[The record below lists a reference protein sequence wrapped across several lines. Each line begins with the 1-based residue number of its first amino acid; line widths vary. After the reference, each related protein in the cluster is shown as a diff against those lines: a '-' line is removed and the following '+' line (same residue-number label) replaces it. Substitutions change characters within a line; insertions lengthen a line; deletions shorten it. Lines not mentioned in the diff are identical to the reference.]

1 MKKLDES
8 KVRWIISQKRRGAT
22 NAYMAETMN
31 VSVRWVKM
39 LCARYRN
46 VEIDRIAYPV
56 PMGRPRDGLPGR
68 REHSAVLTARREN
81 HVGAVR
87 LHRRI
92 EGSTGIDIPYNRIRQ
107 ILRDEDLAS
116 EQPKK
121 SKRRKWIRFERTYAN
136 SMWHTDYKQLDDG
149 RWFLCY
155 EDDASRFVTGY
166 GVFEHATTENALAVL
181 EEAIRNHGKPASI
194 MTDRG
199 SQFYAN
205 ASEAKRKGVSNYER
219 RLVELGIRQILAG
232 VRHPQTNGKLER
244 LHGEIQR
251 KLPEFEAMLMR
262 KSDPVDLFMK
272 WYNHDR
278 PHMSLG
284 RDGEETPAQAFVR
297 KMPPR
302 GETVVDGQTGEEHHA
317 E

>member
-1 MKKLDES
+1 
-8 KVRWIISQKRRGAT
+8 
-22 NAYMAETMN
+22 
-31 VSVRWVKM
+31 M

-46 VEIDRIAYPV
+46 VEIDRIAYPA
-56 PMGRPRDGLPGR
+56 PMGRPRDGLRGR
-68 REHSAVLTARREN
+68 REHSAVLTASREN

-92 EGSTGIDIPYNRIRQ
+92 EESTGIDIPYNKIHQ

-205 ASEAKRKGVSNYER
+205 ASEAYKRKGVSNYER
-219 RLVELGIRQILAG
+219 RLVELGIRQILAASADKRPAG
-232 VRHPQTNGKLER
+232 TAARRDPAQAARIRGDTDAQER
-244 LHGEIQR
+244 PGG
-251 KLPEFEAMLMR
+251 
-262 KSDPVDLFMK
+262 PVHEMVH
-272 WYNHDR
+272 YDR

-302 GETVVDGQTGEEHHA
+302 GETVVQTGEEYHA

>member
-1 MKKLDES
+1 MSKLDES
-8 KVRWIISQKRRGAT
+8 KVRWIISQKRKGTANSRI
-22 NAYMAETMN
+22 AEAMGI
-31 VSVRWVKM
+31 SVRWVKK
-39 LCARYRN
+39 LCARYGSTSTEKI
-46 VEIDRIAYPV
+46 VYPL
-56 PMGRPRDGLPGR
+56 PMGRPRDSMPGR

-87 LHRRI
+87 LHKRI
-92 EGSTGIDIPYNRIRQ
+92 AESTGMNIPYNRIHR

-121 SKRRKWIRFERTYAN
+121 SRRRKWVRYERTHSN
-136 SMWHTDYKQLDDG
+136 SLWHTDYKLLDDG

-166 GVFEHATTENALAVL
+166 GMFEHATTENALAVL
-181 EEAIRNHGKPASI
+181 DEAMRNHGKPASI

-205 ASEAKRKGVSNYER
+205 ASEAKRKGASEYEK

-232 VRHPQTNGKLER
+232 VRHPQTNGKLEK
-244 LHGEIQR
+244 LHGELQR
-251 KLPEFEAMLMR
+251 KLPEFEAIMMR
-262 KSDPVDLFMK
+262 KSDPVDLFMR
-272 WYNHDR
+272 WYNYDR

-284 RDGEETPAQAFVR
+284 RDGEETPAEAFVR

-302 GETVVDGQTGEEHHA
+302 GEIVVDEQTGEEYRA

>member
-1 MKKLDES
+1 MKKLDKS
-8 KVRWIISQKRRGAT
+8 KARWIIAQKRKGMT
-22 NAYMAETMN
+22 NARIAETMCI
-31 VSVRWVKM
+31 SVRWVKKIS
-39 LCARYRN
+39 ARYSN
-46 VEIDRIAYPV
+46 IDADKIVYPM
-56 PMGRPRDGLPGR
+56 PMGRPRDSLPGR
-68 REHSAVLTARREN
+68 REHSTVLTARREN

-92 EGSTGIDIPYNRIRQ
+92 EESTGMNIPYNRIHK

-121 SKRRKWIRFERTYAN
+121 SKRRKWIRFERTYSN
-136 SMWHTDYKQLDDG
+136 SMWHTDYKQLDNG

-155 EDDASRFVTGY
+155 EDDASRFVAGY

-181 EEAIRNHGKPASI
+181 EEAIKNHGKPASI

-205 ASEAKRKGVSNYER
+205 ASEAKKKGVSEFEK
-219 RLVELGIRQILAG
+219 RLVSLGIQQILAG

-244 LHGEIQR
+244 LHGELQR
-251 KLPEFEAMLMR
+251 KLPEFEAIMMR
-262 KSDPVDLFMK
+262 KSDPVDLFMR
-272 WYNHDR
+272 WYNHER

-284 RDGEETPAQAFVR
+284 RGGEETPAEAFVR

-302 GETVVDGQTGEEHHA
+302 GEIVVDEQTGEEYRA